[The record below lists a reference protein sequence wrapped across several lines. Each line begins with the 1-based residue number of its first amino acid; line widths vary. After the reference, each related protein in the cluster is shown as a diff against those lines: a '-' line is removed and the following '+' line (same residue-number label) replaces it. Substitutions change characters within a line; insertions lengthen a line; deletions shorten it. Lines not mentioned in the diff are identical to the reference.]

1 MRRLAA
7 LATVA
12 LWISACSDGST
23 DPSVTSSTQPDT
35 VVTSTSSGP
44 TLSSAAPSVDEAVF
58 EAVLGTSVDGFI
70 EPVDLAVLGDTTY
83 IVERGGMISFFE
95 SGKRGNAALEM
106 TELTAAAGER
116 GLLGLAFSD
125 SHAFVNYTDIDGSTV
140 IDRYAV
146 ADDGTFVESSR
157 TTLLTIAQPY
167 ANHNGG
173 DLVFDPATRS
183 LLVFTGDGGAGGDPE
198 RRALDTAS
206 LLGKILRLRD
216 VDSDGI
222 AVPVTPEVAAVGLRN
237 PWRAFLDDT
246 TEMLYIADVGQ
257 DHWEE
262 VDVVGIANLDGVS
275 FGWSALEGTH
285 GYNTDQ
291 AEANAAFTYVAPRH
305 EYEHVDGRCSISGG
319 AVYRGSTV
327 NVAGSWYVYAD
338 FCSGDVIAIDV
349 YDSPGDGVL
358 KVGNVAQPVAVMPD
372 ADGELWVLSLTGTV
386 TPLTQA

>member
-1 MRRLAA
+1 MRRIAA

-12 LWISACSDGST
+12 LLIGACSDDST
-23 DPSVTSSTQPDT
+23 DSSVTESTQPDT
-35 VVTSTSSGP
+35 TVVQSTTDSSE
-44 TLSSAAPSVDEAVF
+44 APVVDAAVF
-58 EAVLGTSVDGFI
+58 EAALGTSFDGFT

-83 IVERGGMISFFE
+83 IVERGGLISFFDQ
-95 SGKRGNAALEM
+95 GQRGETALEM
-106 TELTAAAGER
+106 TDLTAAGGER

-125 SHAFVNYTDIDGSTV
+125 GHAFVNYTDLDGSTV

-146 ADDGTFVESSR
+146 ADDGTFVVSSR
-157 TTLLTIAQPY
+157 TTLLTISQPY

-198 RRALDTAS
+198 RRALDTGS

-216 VDSDGI
+216 VDNDDI
-222 AVPVTPEVAAVGLRN
+222 AVPVTPEIAAVGLRN

-262 VDVVGIANLDGVS
+262 VTVVGIANLDGVS

-285 GYNTDQ
+285 EYNADQ
-291 AEANAAFTYVAPRH
+291 AEANSVFTYVAPSH
-305 EYEHVDGRCSISGG
+305 EYEHTDGRCSISGG
-319 AVYRGSTV
+319 AVYRGTTIDV
-327 NVAGSWYVYAD
+327 VGSWYVYAD

-349 YDSPGDGVL
+349 LDAPGDGVS
-358 KVGNVAQPVAVMPD
+358 KVGNVAQPVAVVPD
-372 ADGELWVLSLTGTV
+372 AAGELWVLSLTGTV